1 MKFVN
6 FIFTIVKLKIMQ
18 NNTLKE
24 YYVKLEKLWSDGLNV
39 LEAINKALST
49 NAQNVE
55 IKTSLTGDTYKIPS
69 FLYLENKLELLSNNF
84 SSLFNL
90 PESGEA
96 WLTADDHTNS
106 FKLQMVRT
114 GVSPV
119 SPKIS
124 QRNKIVASVT
134 DNNIL
139 KDMVSPKTYLKLNI
153 DNLPENVEHILMR
166 KYVFNNVSTFESLE
180 AASQL
185 DDFDLLTHLYTYR
198 KGIDY
203 DVYDSELSLPLKR
216 DKFHAQ
222 FIIEEVIGNPTIVAG
237 KYTYKIRVNTLK
249 YTNADD
255 PSIEYSLKDGDKLC
269 LGNKSSVFTVKG
281 LNINKNEFMIE
292 ELVGHSAVQS
302 YDEDESMILG
312 IYINDFSE
320 YHYVNVPLEEN
331 PYIAV
336 CLATIQSNVRSAISD
351 PIFINLNNIEM
362 TDANGQPM
370 YDENLNKMN
379 YIQYYNKFC
388 TNIGDLI
395 LGLTEAAYPQ
405 LSNLTSNQLE
415 SLQTDDTIKS
425 IVSTTIDSNV
435 ILKVLPINKHIIDN
449 TTTEELIQMHAQKNE
464 LNSQINA
471 LNNNISDVNNT
482 LTTTDFSQEVAVTQS
497 SLRSQLTQYY
507 NDRTVLMKQLI
518 GVVENINTNV
528 GQIEGKQIKYRI
540 RGVSKTDE
548 LEKYLKANYSDKL
561 DLIGIDVEYKY
572 KALNKETTSV
582 VTINSSVFTDWNK
595 LETIDKQR
603 LVQTNGTGGFNLVFE
618 NYDATNNIIKWN
630 QIDIPITADEDVV
643 IRIRYKYN
651 IGQPFINIY
660 SPWSDEITVTFP
672 VEYKDNVDVNAIIS
686 ENQNDVISAKF
697 NATLINEGYADHIN
711 NSIKS
716 QDITFFHS
724 PENIY
729 SGFNSPDNVMIS
741 LKDKLQEMSTT
752 IEKYQNI
759 IASEI
764 NTKYQVYLVYDNQQI
779 ELLPNKLNEITIYN
793 ADHIVDSF
801 IKKKMTLVF
810 KNTGELP
817 VKMYSIFPGNTSTP
831 LIFCADSFYEKRIG
845 NYERVPVIANET
857 TEYQRLGQWIYF
869 RQNNPWT
876 GKDIYYNNEA
886 QNRYDWLSGAENG
899 CAWNS
904 TDTYAL
910 MKQDFNQVLF
920 GWRRRPTGEDTYLM
934 NTWKTIFWDKQ
945 TNKFVKNTG
954 DNIDFSN
961 KDKIDSK
968 YANVD
973 NTFFMYKNIANEYL
987 TRYED
992 IFYDD
997 NGTRYYLDSESS
1009 LSEFVTQ
1016 HRVPGNFTDDID
1028 FTGAFLFPELVS
1040 INSILTGGSVGDYT
1054 EIPVGSSLTVP
1065 VTLEFYLN
1073 EDLTSIVKGLYF
1085 DIKPSAYS
1093 EPLHFMLEVTA
1104 LYDYTAS
1111 GNLLGNVSLVDEVIE

>member
-1 MKFVN
+1 
-6 FIFTIVKLKIMQ
+6 MQ

-24 YYVKLEKLWSDGLNV
+24 YYVKLEKLWNDGLNI
-39 LEAINKALST
+39 LTAINQALST
-49 NAQNVE
+49 NTQSVE
-55 IKTSLTGDTYKIPS
+55 ITSSLSGDKYKIPS
-69 FLYLENKLELLSNNF
+69 FLYLENKLENLSNNF
-84 SSLFNL
+84 SNLFNL

-106 FKLQMVRT
+106 FKLQMVRS
-114 GVSPV
+114 GVSPL

-124 QRNKIVASVT
+124 TKDKIVASLT

-153 DNLPENVEHILMR
+153 DNLPENIEHMLMR
-166 KYVFNNVSTFESLE
+166 KYVFHNVSTFNNLR

-185 DDFDLLTHLYTYR
+185 DDFDLITHLYTFR
-198 KGIDY
+198 KGVDY

-216 DKFHAQ
+216 DKFNSQ
-222 FIIEEVIGNPTIVAG
+222 FIIEEVIGTPSIVGG
-237 KYTYKIRVNTLK
+237 KYTYTIRTNTLK
-249 YTNADD
+249 YTSADD
-255 PSIEYSLKDGDKLC
+255 PSIEFQIKLGDKLC
-269 LGNKSSVFTVKG
+269 LGNKSVVFTVVDV
-281 LNINKNEFMIE
+281 NTNKNQIKIE

-302 YDEDESMILG
+302 YEEDESMVLG

-320 YHYVNVPLEEN
+320 YHYVQVPLEEN

-336 CLATIQSNVRSAISD
+336 SLSTIQNNVRSALSA
-351 PIFINLNNIEM
+351 PLFINLNEIEM
-362 TDANGQPM
+362 TDESGQPM

-379 YIQYYNKFC
+379 YIQYYEKFC

-395 LGLTEAAYPQ
+395 LGLTESAYPQ
-405 LSNLTSNQLE
+405 LSNLTSYQLE
-415 SLQTDDTIKS
+415 SLQNDDALKS
-425 IVSTTIDSNV
+425 LVSSTIDSNV

-464 LNSQINA
+464 LNSQLNA

-482 LTTTDFSQEVAVTQS
+482 LTTTDFNQEVAVTQT

-507 NDRTVLMKQLI
+507 NERILLQKQLI
-518 GVVENINTNV
+518 SVVENINTNV
-528 GQIEGKQIKYRI
+528 GQIEGKEIKYRI
-540 RGVSKTDE
+540 RGLAKTEE
-548 LEKYLKANYSDKL
+548 LEKYIKNSYSEKL
-561 DLIGIDVEYKY
+561 ELIGIDVEYKY

-595 LETIDKQR
+595 LESIDKQR
-603 LVQTNGTGGFNLVFE
+603 LVQVNSTGGINLVFE
-618 NYDATNNIIKWN
+618 NYDSTNNIIKWN

-651 IGQPFINIY
+651 VGQPFINIY

-672 VEYKDNVDVNAIIS
+672 VEYKDNVEVNAIIS

-697 NATLINEGYADHIN
+697 NSTLINEGYSEHIN

-716 QDITFFHS
+716 QDVTFYHT

-764 NTKYQVYLVYDNQQI
+764 NTKYQVYLVYDNQQV
-779 ELLPNKLNEITIYN
+779 ELFPNKINEITIYN

-801 IKKKMTLVF
+801 IKKPMSLVF
-810 KNTGELP
+810 KNTGDLP
-817 VKMYSIFPGNTSTP
+817 VKMYSIFPGNISTP
-831 LIFCADSFYEKRIG
+831 LIFNNDSFYEKRIG
-845 NYERVPVIANET
+845 DYERVPVIANET
-857 TEYQRLGQWIYF
+857 AEYQRLGQWIYF

-876 GKDIYYNNEA
+876 GKDIYYNNLA
-886 QNRYDWLSGAENG
+886 QNKYDWLSEPING
-899 CAWNS
+899 CTWNS
-904 TDTYAL
+904 SDTSAL

-920 GWRRRPTGEDTYLM
+920 GWRRRCTGEDTYFM
-934 NTWKTIFWDKQ
+934 NTWKTIKWDKEKK
-945 TNKFVKNTG
+945 TFTKNIGT
-954 DNIDFSN
+954 DITYENEESIE
-961 KDKIDSK
+961 SK

-973 NTFFMYKNIANEYL
+973 QTFFMYNNIANEYL
-987 TRYED
+987 VRYED

-1009 LSEFVTQ
+1009 LSEFVAQ

-1040 INSILTGGSVGDYT
+1040 INSILTGGAIGDYV
-1054 EIPVGSSLTVP
+1054 EIPVGSSLSVP

-1085 DIKPSAYS
+1085 DIKPSAYTD
-1093 EPLHFMLEVTA
+1093 PLHFMLEITA